1 MRGGQSNGTVR
12 GIASPESDSILLNE
26 DDELTKMMNE
36 DDEPTKMMN
45 GDDEKK
51 IRGLGIKKIRDLC

>member
-1 MRGGQSNGTVR
+1 M
-12 GIASPESDSILLNE
+12 

-36 DDEPTKMMN
+36 GDEPTKMMN

-51 IRGLGIKKIRDLC
+51 N

>member
-1 MRGGQSNGTVR
+1 MVM
-12 GIASPESDSILLNE
+12 NE

-51 IRGLGIKKIRDLC
+51 IRGFRD

>member
-1 MRGGQSNGTVR
+1 M
-12 GIASPESDSILLNE
+12 NE

-51 IRGLGIKKIRDLC
+51 IRGWGIKKIRDLC

>member
-1 MRGGQSNGTVR
+1 MQAKRER
-12 GIASPESDSILLNE
+12 KSDLGMNE

-51 IRGLGIKKIRDLC
+51 I